1 MSTVIDDQQPAAG
14 IPPDKL
20 YFRIGEV
27 ARIVGVKPYVLRYWE
42 SEFSGVRPGKSRSN
56 QRLYRRKDVEKL
68 LKIKELLHARRYT
81 IQGARQFLKVQEE
94 PGDEE
99 LLSPR
104 QLKRLRQV
112 RETLVDLKKKLES

>member
-1 MSTVIDDQQPAAG
+1 MSTVIDDQQPAVG
-14 IPPDKL
+14 IPSDKL

-81 IQGARQFLKVQEE
+81 IEGARQFLKVQEE

-112 RETLVDLKKKLES
+112 RETLVDLKEKLES

>member
-1 MSTVIDDQQPAAG
+1 MSTVIDDQQPAVG
-14 IPPDKL
+14 IPSDKL

-68 LKIKELLHARRYT
+68 LKIKDLLHARRYT
-81 IQGARQFLKVQEE
+81 IEGARQFLKVQEE

>member
-1 MSTVIDDQQPAAG
+1 MSTVIDAQQSAVG
-14 IPPDKL
+14 IPSDKL

-68 LKIKELLHARRYT
+68 LKIKDLLHARRYT
-81 IQGARQFLKVQEE
+81 IEGARQFLKVQEE

-112 RETLVDLKKKLES
+112 RETLVDLKEKLES

>member
-1 MSTVIDDQQPAAG
+1 VSTVIDDQQPAGG
-14 IPPDKL
+14 IPSDKL

-68 LKIKELLHARRYT
+68 LKIKDLLHARRYT
-81 IQGARQFLKVQEE
+81 IEGARQFLKVQEE
-94 PGDEE
+94 PGDDE

>member
-1 MSTVIDDQQPAAG
+1 MSTVIDDQQPADG
-14 IPPDKL
+14 IPSDKL

-68 LKIKELLHARRYT
+68 LEIKDLLHARRYT
-81 IQGARQFLKVQEE
+81 MEGARQYLKVQEQ
-94 PGDEE
+94 PNDEE